1 MIMEVQRY
9 ALIVHLK
16 NQGIQSLFR
25 FLHPVIK
32 EATPVSLKD
41 IALQAGVSITTVSRI
56 LNQDSSLS
64 VADETRQRVEKIANE
79 MNYKPNKKKPRSA
92 TIGIVTWFTE
102 EQEKNDPYYLTL
114 RLSAEKELKKQ
125 GYKSVPIFGDST
137 WTNVRRCTGV
147 IAIGRFSTAQ
157 QLRLKALNP
166 SLVIIGDNSLE
177 NDISCVTSDNE
188 VGVKR
193 VLQDFIDHS
202 RENIGI
208 LIAEGR
214 TSDDLEKIYDRR
226 LVDYRHYLRSKHLY
240 RAENVFSIAEVSRKA
255 GYNGIQTAYRKLGK
269 DFPNALFVTSDT
281 LALGALDFF
290 IENEIKVPQQVSVVS
305 FNDSQLAETAKPS
318 LTSVKV
324 DLPLMAKRGVEML
337 LQIITVDADVAER
350 TIIGTSISFRESSD

>member
-1 MIMEVQRY
+1 M
-9 ALIVHLK
+9 
-16 NQGIQSLFR
+16 
-25 FLHPVIK
+25 
-32 EATPVSLKD
+32 
-41 IALQAGVSITTVSRI
+41 
-56 LNQDSSLS
+56 
-64 VADETRQRVEKIANE
+64 
-79 MNYKPNKKKPRSA
+79 
-92 TIGIVTWFTE
+92 
-102 EQEKNDPYYLTL
+102 
-114 RLSAEKELKKQ
+114 
-125 GYKSVPIFGDST
+125 
-137 WTNVRRCTGV
+137 

-269 DFPNALFVTSDT
+269 DFPNALFVTSDI

-290 IENEIKVPQQVSVVS
+290 TENEIKVPQQVSVVS

-337 LQIITVDADVAER
+337 LQIITADADVAER